1 MRWTIQFL
9 AFYFFLL
16 SLAPN
21 FQGIQFFKI
30 ASLIEH
36 YQSHQSSSQQFDSFI
51 SFLTEHYGRDHQ
63 PGENEQDLPFKST
76 IATLS
81 VLIVQAEQVH
91 TIVDIVNVPSA
102 QKKHR
107 FPDFPGFPT
116 NTSGSIWNPPK
127 LT

>member
-1 MRWTIQFL
+1 MRWTLHFL
-9 AFYFFLL
+9 ALYFFLL

-36 YQSHQSSSQQFDSFI
+36 YQSHQTSSQQFDSFI
-51 SFLTEHYGRDHQ
+51 SFLIEHYDNDHQ

-76 IATLS
+76 FATLS
-81 VLIVQAEQVH
+81 VLIIQQGH
-91 TIVDIVNVPSA
+91 IYTNIDIHGVPSA
-102 QKKHR
+102 SNKHR
-107 FPDFPGFPT
+107 FPDFPGFPK

-127 LT
+127 LA

>member
-9 AFYFFLL
+9 AVYFFLL

-36 YQSHQSSSQQFDSFI
+36 YQSHQNGSQHFDSFI
-51 SFLTEHYGRDHQ
+51 SFLTEHYDRDHR

-76 IATLS
+76 VASLS
-81 VLIVQAEQVH
+81 VLIVQQGQVEP
-91 TIVDIVNVPSA
+91 IMDIMNVPA
-102 QKKHR
+102 TQKKRR
-107 FPDFPGFPT
+107 FPDLPGFPT
-116 NTSGSIWNPPK
+116 NTIGSIWNPPK